1 MVSVS
6 SLRRLAGRLGA
17 VVLVTIVAAALA
29 PAPPSAAGPVRPSP
43 TRAYQDLPALHHT
56 DCVVTQTSRAFRAC
70 RFGDR
75 NGRRT
80 LVLVG
85 DSKAAQWFTPLER
98 IAKTQ
103 KWRLVVIVK
112 NGCSFARVTR
122 LRDGRPDR
130 RCESW
135 SAKALRK
142 IERLRP
148 DVVVPVTRWG
158 DGLPRG
164 ARGGQQTESAMV
176 RGLVSSWRQ
185 VLRTGARVSPI
196 LDTPGP
202 PSGDAPACVRENR
215 NRLSRCAFPKAPA
228 MRISG
233 ASAAREAARR
243 LRGVEAID
251 LSREMC
257 PRSTCPAV
265 LRGILVYRGGSH
277 ISDTFATSRT
287 RTLSRALH
295 RTTDGRL
302 GRR

>member
-1 MVSVS
+1 MVSLP

-29 PAPPSAAGPVRPSP
+29 PAPPSAAAPVRPSP

-56 DCVVTQTSRAFRAC
+56 GCVVSQSSRAFKAC

-80 LVLVG
+80 VVLVG

-98 IAKTQ
+98 IAKAQ
-103 KWRLVVIVK
+103 KWRLVVIAK

-122 LRDGRPDR
+122 MRDGRPDR
-130 RCESW
+130 KCEAW
-135 SAKALRK
+135 SGRALRTIK
-142 IERLRP
+142 QLRP

-164 ARGGQQTESAMV
+164 ARSGQQTEAAMV
-176 RGLVSSWRQ
+176 RGLVAYWRQ

-202 PSGDAPACVRENR
+202 PSGDAPACVRKNR
-215 NRLSRCAFPKAPA
+215 DQLSRCAFPKEPA
-228 MRISG
+228 MRASG

-251 LSREMC
+251 MSRHMC
-257 PRSTCPAV
+257 PGSTCPAV

-277 ISDTFATSRT
+277 ISDTYATSRT
-287 RTLSRALH
+287 RALSRALH
-295 RTTDGRL
+295 GSTRGRL